1 MSLFIE
7 PEMGR
12 ERTGVASKGALDR
25 ARRVFTAAKLSW
37 PHSGH
42 LSRRIPLALPIGG
55 VPVAGSQRC
64 WSFAALWRCEATRM
78 LGDLPTFFVVI
89 IAVAAFLAGLCPRVF
104 SSG

>member
-42 LSRRIPLALPIGG
+42 LSRRIPL
-55 VPVAGSQRC
+55 
-64 WSFAALWRCEATRM
+64 
-78 LGDLPTFFVVI
+78 
-89 IAVAAFLAGLCPRVF
+89 
-104 SSG
+104 